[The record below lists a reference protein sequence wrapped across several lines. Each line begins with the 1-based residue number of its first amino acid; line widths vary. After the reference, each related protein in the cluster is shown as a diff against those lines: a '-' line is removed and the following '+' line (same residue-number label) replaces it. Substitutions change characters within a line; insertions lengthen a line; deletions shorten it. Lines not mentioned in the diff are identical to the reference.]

1 MAAYDAYLAGELT
14 DVVYEPAG
22 AGAEGERPAAAEREA
37 VTA

>member
-14 DVVYEPAG
+14 DVVYQPETG
-22 AGAEGERPAAAEREA
+22 ATVPDLLATEREA